1 MAKYIMALDAGTTS
15 NRCILF
21 NEKGE
26 MCSVAQK
33 EFTQYFP
40 KPGWVEHDAEEI
52 WSTQLEVAKEA
63 MANVGATAA
72 DIGAIGITNQRET
85 TIVWDKNTGEPIHHA
100 IVWQCRRTSEYCD
113 SLKAKGLVDTFRQK
127 TGLVIDAYFSAT
139 KIRWVLDNVPGAR
152 EKADRGELLFGTV
165 WKPTAA
171 EPSFGIAYII
181 LSSIVGTAASV
192 LLGVPIGLLTAVF
205 LTEVSGKTL
214 AKAVQPA
221 VELLAAIPSVIY
233 GLLGMM
239 LLNPLLYKLEKA
251 LFAGSST
258 HRYTGGADLLAA
270 VIVLAIMI
278 LPTVI
283 SVSASAIRAVP
294 GSLRAASL
302 ALGAS
307 KMQTIRRVT
316 VPAAKSGILTGVVL
330 GIGRALG
337 EAMAINMVAGGAVNL
352 PLPFNSVRFLTTG
365 IISGMSYAPVGSLYQ
380 QALFSIGLVLFLF
393 IMLINVFLNVFIKK
407 RKED

>member
-1 MAKYIMALDAGTTS
+1 MA
-15 NRCILF
+15 NP
-21 NEKGE
+21 KG
-26 MCSVAQK
+26 
-33 EFTQYFP
+33 
-40 KPGWVEHDAEEI
+40 KPGRSAFTAERLARALLLI
-52 WSTQLEVAKEA
+52 CAVVAIFA
-63 MANVGATAA
+63 VC
-72 DIGAIGITNQRET
+72 AITL
-85 TIVWDKNTGEPIHHA
+85 
-100 IVWQCRRTSEYCD
+100 Y
-113 SLKAKGLVDTFRQK
+113 LFAKGLPALHRVGVGD
-127 TGLVIDAYFSAT
+127 
-139 KIRWVLDNVPGAR
+139 
-152 EKADRGELLFGTV
+152 LLFGTV

-251 LFAGSST
+251 VFAGSST

-352 PLPFNSVRFLTTG
+352 PLPFNSVRFLTTQLVSEMG
-365 IISGMSYAPVGSLYQ
+365 YAEGTHRQV
-380 QALFSIGLVLFLF
+380 LFTVGLVLYLF
-393 IMLINVFLNVFIKK
+393 IMIVNLVLLRLRREGGKDNG
-407 RKED
+407 

>member
-1 MAKYIMALDAGTTS
+1 MA
-15 NRCILF
+15 NP
-21 NEKGE
+21 KG
-26 MCSVAQK
+26 
-33 EFTQYFP
+33 
-40 KPGWVEHDAEEI
+40 KPGRSAFTAERLARALLLI
-52 WSTQLEVAKEA
+52 CAVA
-63 MANVGATAA
+63 
-72 DIGAIGITNQRET
+72 AIFAVCAITL
-85 TIVWDKNTGEPIHHA
+85 
-100 IVWQCRRTSEYCD
+100 Y
-113 SLKAKGLVDTFRQK
+113 LFAKGLPALHKV
-127 TGLVIDAYFSAT
+127 GV
-139 KIRWVLDNVPGAR
+139 
-152 EKADRGELLFGTV
+152 GELLFGTV

-205 LTEVSGKTL
+205 LTEVSGKAL

-352 PLPFNSVRFLTTG
+352 PLPFNSVRFLTTQLVSEMG
-365 IISGMSYAPVGSLYQ
+365 YAEGTHRQV
-380 QALFSIGLVLFLF
+380 LFTVGLVLYLF
-393 IMLINVFLNVFIKK
+393 IMIVNLVLQRLRREGGKDNG
-407 RKED
+407 

>member
-1 MAKYIMALDAGTTS
+1 MA
-15 NRCILF
+15 NP
-21 NEKGE
+21 KG
-26 MCSVAQK
+26 
-33 EFTQYFP
+33 
-40 KPGWVEHDAEEI
+40 KPGRSAFTAERLARALLLI
-52 WSTQLEVAKEA
+52 CAVVAIFA
-63 MANVGATAA
+63 VC
-72 DIGAIGITNQRET
+72 AITL
-85 TIVWDKNTGEPIHHA
+85 
-100 IVWQCRRTSEYCD
+100 Y
-113 SLKAKGLVDTFRQK
+113 LFAKGLPALHKV
-127 TGLVIDAYFSAT
+127 GV
-139 KIRWVLDNVPGAR
+139 
-152 EKADRGELLFGTV
+152 GELLFGTV

-192 LLGVPIGLLTAVF
+192 LLGVPVGLLTAVF

-214 AKAVQPA
+214 AKVVQPA

-251 LFAGSST
+251 VFAGSST
-258 HRYTGGADLLAA
+258 HQYTGGADLLAA

-352 PLPFNSVRFLTTG
+352 PLPFNSVRFLTTQLVSEMG
-365 IISGMSYAPVGSLYQ
+365 YAEGTHRQV
-380 QALFSIGLVLFLF
+380 LFTVGLVLYLF
-393 IMLINVFLNVFIKK
+393 ILIVNLVLQRLHREGGKDNG
-407 RKED
+407 

>member
-1 MAKYIMALDAGTTS
+1 MA
-15 NRCILF
+15 NP
-21 NEKGE
+21 KG
-26 MCSVAQK
+26 
-33 EFTQYFP
+33 
-40 KPGWVEHDAEEI
+40 KPGRSAFTAER
-52 WSTQLEVAKEA
+52 LARALLLVCAVA
-63 MANVGATAA
+63 
-72 DIGAIGITNQRET
+72 AIFAVCAITL
-85 TIVWDKNTGEPIHHA
+85 
-100 IVWQCRRTSEYCD
+100 Y
-113 SLKAKGLVDTFRQK
+113 LFAKGLPALHKV
-127 TGLVIDAYFSAT
+127 GV
-139 KIRWVLDNVPGAR
+139 
-152 EKADRGELLFGTV
+152 GELLFGTV

-307 KMQTIRRVT
+307 KMQTIWRVT

-352 PLPFNSVRFLTTG
+352 PLPFNSVRFLTTQLVSEMG
-365 IISGMSYAPVGSLYQ
+365 YAEGTHRQV
-380 QALFSIGLVLFLF
+380 LFTVGLVLYLF
-393 IMLINVFLNVFIKK
+393 IMIVNLVLLRLRREGGKDNG
-407 RKED
+407 

>member
-1 MAKYIMALDAGTTS
+1 MA
-15 NRCILF
+15 NP
-21 NEKGE
+21 KG
-26 MCSVAQK
+26 
-33 EFTQYFP
+33 
-40 KPGWVEHDAEEI
+40 KPGRSAFTAERLARALLLI
-52 WSTQLEVAKEA
+52 SAVA
-63 MANVGATAA
+63 
-72 DIGAIGITNQRET
+72 AIFAVCAITL
-85 TIVWDKNTGEPIHHA
+85 
-100 IVWQCRRTSEYCD
+100 Y
-113 SLKAKGLVDTFRQK
+113 LFAKGLPALHDV
-127 TGLVIDAYFSAT
+127 GV
-139 KIRWVLDNVPGAR
+139 
-152 EKADRGELLFGTV
+152 GELLFGTV

-352 PLPFNSVRFLTTG
+352 PLPFNSVRFLTTQLVSEMG
-365 IISGMSYAPVGSLYQ
+365 YAEGAHRQV
-380 QALFSIGLVLFLF
+380 LFTVGLVLYLF
-393 IMLINVFLNVFIKK
+393 IMIVNLVLQRLRREGGKDNG
-407 RKED
+407 

>member
-1 MAKYIMALDAGTTS
+1 MA
-15 NRCILF
+15 NP
-21 NEKGE
+21 KG
-26 MCSVAQK
+26 
-33 EFTQYFP
+33 
-40 KPGWVEHDAEEI
+40 KPGRSAFTAERLARALLLI
-52 WSTQLEVAKEA
+52 CAVVAIFA
-63 MANVGATAA
+63 VC
-72 DIGAIGITNQRET
+72 AITL
-85 TIVWDKNTGEPIHHA
+85 
-100 IVWQCRRTSEYCD
+100 Y
-113 SLKAKGLVDTFRQK
+113 LFAKGLPALHKMGV
-127 TGLVIDAYFSAT
+127 
-139 KIRWVLDNVPGAR
+139 
-152 EKADRGELLFGTV
+152 GELLFGTV

-251 LFAGSST
+251 VFAGSST
-258 HRYTGGADLLAA
+258 HQYTGGADLLAA

-352 PLPFNSVRFLTTG
+352 PLPFNSVRFLTTQLVSEMG
-365 IISGMSYAPVGSLYQ
+365 YAEGTHRQV
-380 QALFSIGLVLFLF
+380 LFTVGLVLYLF
-393 IMLINVFLNVFIKK
+393 IMIVNLVLLRLRREGGKDNG
-407 RKED
+407 

>member
-1 MAKYIMALDAGTTS
+1 MA
-15 NRCILF
+15 NP
-21 NEKGE
+21 KG
-26 MCSVAQK
+26 
-33 EFTQYFP
+33 
-40 KPGWVEHDAEEI
+40 KPGRSAFTAERLARALLLI
-52 WSTQLEVAKEA
+52 CAVVAIFA
-63 MANVGATAA
+63 VC
-72 DIGAIGITNQRET
+72 AITL
-85 TIVWDKNTGEPIHHA
+85 
-100 IVWQCRRTSEYCD
+100 Y
-113 SLKAKGLVDTFRQK
+113 LFAKGLPALHKVGVGD
-127 TGLVIDAYFSAT
+127 
-139 KIRWVLDNVPGAR
+139 
-152 EKADRGELLFGTV
+152 LLFGTV

-192 LLGVPIGLLTAVF
+192 LLGVPVGLLTAVF

-251 LFAGSST
+251 VFAGSST

-352 PLPFNSVRFLTTG
+352 PLPFNSVRFLTTQLVSEMG
-365 IISGMSYAPVGSLYQ
+365 YAEGAHRQV
-380 QALFSIGLVLFLF
+380 LFTVGLVLYLF
-393 IMLINVFLNVFIKK
+393 IMTVNLVLQRLRREGGKDNG
-407 RKED
+407 

>member
-1 MAKYIMALDAGTTS
+1 MA
-15 NRCILF
+15 NP
-21 NEKGE
+21 KG
-26 MCSVAQK
+26 
-33 EFTQYFP
+33 
-40 KPGWVEHDAEEI
+40 KPGRSAFTAERLARALLLI
-52 WSTQLEVAKEA
+52 CAVVAIFA
-63 MANVGATAA
+63 VC
-72 DIGAIGITNQRET
+72 AITL
-85 TIVWDKNTGEPIHHA
+85 
-100 IVWQCRRTSEYCD
+100 Y
-113 SLKAKGLVDTFRQK
+113 LFAKGLPALHKV
-127 TGLVIDAYFSAT
+127 GV
-139 KIRWVLDNVPGAR
+139 
-152 EKADRGELLFGTV
+152 GELLFGTV

-192 LLGVPIGLLTAVF
+192 LLGVPVGLLTAVF

-214 AKAVQPA
+214 AKVVQPA

-251 LFAGSST
+251 VFAGSST
-258 HRYTGGADLLAA
+258 HQYTGGADLLAA

-352 PLPFNSVRFLTTG
+352 PLPFNSVRFLTTQLVSEMG
-365 IISGMSYAPVGSLYQ
+365 YAEGTHRQV
-380 QALFSIGLVLFLF
+380 LFTVGLVLYLF
-393 IMLINVFLNVFIKK
+393 IMIVNLVLQRLHREGGKDNG
-407 RKED
+407 